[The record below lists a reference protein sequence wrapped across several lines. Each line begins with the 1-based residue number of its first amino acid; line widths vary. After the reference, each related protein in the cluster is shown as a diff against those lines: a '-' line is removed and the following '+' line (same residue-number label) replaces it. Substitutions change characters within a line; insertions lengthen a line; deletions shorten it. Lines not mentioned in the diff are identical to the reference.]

1 MNVTKDFYD
10 YVSNIKTDIKPFSFK
25 CEKYSP
31 MHKCIRLLKQI
42 NEADNNIKQITS
54 MSKKS
59 SAFNDHHLKFSS
71 ASSNIQRSLIEIE
84 NEMKMLKNKDI
95 KNTPLN
101 KYEKFAINN
110 SLEILNL
117 RTGQL
122 TYNFKQFLVKQS
134 ELIQKVE
141 KRKTKLSRSRTTT
154 SNYNEFV
161 NSNELI
167 QKVEKRKTKLSRSRT
182 TTSNYNEFVNSNENN
197 KNEENDVLLNVN
209 NTQIQEKKQSK
220 YYEGRLEEVKA
231 IEKTMSTVSTMMKR
245 IGEMIYGQGLMIDNI
260 SRNTDI
266 AYDNVEKGSQEV
278 KKMLD
283 NVKGNR
289 KLLLKIFL
297 IIIFASV
304 IYILFLA

>member
-1 MNVTKDFYD
+1 MNVTKEFYD

-42 NEADNNIKQITS
+42 NEADNNINQITS

-71 ASSNIQRSLIEIE
+71 ASSNIQRNLIEID

-101 KYEKFAINN
+101 KYEKFTINN
-110 SLEILNL
+110 TLDILNL

-122 TYNFKQFLVKQS
+122 TYNFKKFLVKQS

-161 NSNELI
+161 NSNE
-167 QKVEKRKTKLSRSRT
+167 
-182 TTSNYNEFVNSNENN
+182 NN
-197 KNEENDVLLNVN
+197 KNDENDVLLNVN
-209 NTQIQEKKQSK
+209 NTQIQEKKQNK
-220 YYEGRLEEVKA
+220 YYESRLEEVKA
-231 IEKTMSTVSTMMKR
+231 IEKTMNTVSTMMKR
-245 IGEMIYGQGLMIDNI
+245 IGEMVYGQGLMIDNI

-266 AYDNVEKGSQEV
+266 AYENVEKGSQEV
-278 KKMLD
+278 QKMLD

>member
-42 NEADNNIKQITS
+42 NEADNNINQITS

-71 ASSNIQRSLIEIE
+71 ASSNIQRKLIEID

-101 KYEKFAINN
+101 KYEKFTINN
-110 SLEILNL
+110 TLDILNL

-122 TYNFKQFLVKQS
+122 TYNFKKFLVKQS

-161 NSNELI
+161 NSNE
-167 QKVEKRKTKLSRSRT
+167 
-182 TTSNYNEFVNSNENN
+182 NN
-197 KNEENDVLLNVN
+197 KNDENDVLLNVN
-209 NTQIQEKKQSK
+209 NKQIQEKKQNK
-220 YYEGRLEEVKA
+220 YYESRLEEVKA
-231 IEKTMSTVSTMMKR
+231 IEKTMNTVSTMMKR
-245 IGEMIYGQGLMIDNI
+245 IGEMVYGQGLMIDNI

>member
-122 TYNFKQFLVKQS
+122 TYNFKKFLVKQS

-161 NSNELI
+161 NSNE
-167 QKVEKRKTKLSRSRT
+167 
-182 TTSNYNEFVNSNENN
+182 NN
-197 KNEENDVLLNVN
+197 KNDENDVLLNVN
-209 NTQIQEKKQSK
+209 NTQIQEKKQNK
-220 YYEGRLEEVKA
+220 YYESRLEEVKA

-245 IGEMIYGQGLMIDNI
+245 IGEMVYGQGLMIDNI

-278 KKMLD
+278 KKILD

>member
-42 NEADNNIKQITS
+42 NEADNNINQITS

-71 ASSNIQRSLIEIE
+71 ASSNIQRNLIEID

-101 KYEKFAINN
+101 KYEKFTINN
-110 SLEILNL
+110 TLDILNL

-122 TYNFKQFLVKQS
+122 TYNFKKFLVKQS

-161 NSNELI
+161 NSNE
-167 QKVEKRKTKLSRSRT
+167 
-182 TTSNYNEFVNSNENN
+182 NN
-197 KNEENDVLLNVN
+197 KNDENDVLLNVN
-209 NTQIQEKKQSK
+209 NTQIQEKKQNK
-220 YYEGRLEEVKA
+220 YYESRLEEVKA
-231 IEKTMSTVSTMMKR
+231 IEKTMNTVSTMMKR
-245 IGEMIYGQGLMIDNI
+245 IGEMVYGQGLMIDNI

-266 AYDNVEKGSQEV
+266 AYENVEKGSQEV

>member
-1 MNVTKDFYD
+1 MNVTKEFYD

-71 ASSNIQRSLIEIE
+71 ASSNIQRSLIELE

-161 NSNELI
+161 NSNE
-167 QKVEKRKTKLSRSRT
+167 
-182 TTSNYNEFVNSNENN
+182 NN

-220 YYEGRLEEVKA
+220 YYESRLEEVKA

>member
-1 MNVTKDFYD
+1 MNVTKEFYD

-134 ELIQKVE
+134 ELIP
-141 KRKTKLSRSRTTT
+141 
-154 SNYNEFV
+154 
-161 NSNELI
+161 
-167 QKVEKRKTKLSRSRT
+167 RSRT

-197 KNEENDVLLNVN
+197 KNDENDVLLNVN
-209 NTQIQEKKQSK
+209 NKQIQEKKQNK
-220 YYEGRLEEVKA
+220 YYESRLEEVKA
-231 IEKTMSTVSTMMKR
+231 IEKTMNTVSTMMKR
-245 IGEMIYGQGLMIDNI
+245 IGEMVYGQGLMIDNI

-266 AYDNVEKGSQEV
+266 AYENVEKGSQEV

>member
-1 MNVTKDFYD
+1 MNVTKEFYD

-59 SAFNDHHLKFSS
+59 RAFNDHHLKFSS

-161 NSNELI
+161 NSNE
-167 QKVEKRKTKLSRSRT
+167 
-182 TTSNYNEFVNSNENN
+182 NN

-220 YYEGRLEEVKA
+220 YYESRLEEVKA

-245 IGEMIYGQGLMIDNI
+245 IGEMVYGQGLMIDNI

>member
-1 MNVTKDFYD
+1 
-10 YVSNIKTDIKPFSFK
+10 
-25 CEKYSP
+25 

-161 NSNELI
+161 NSNE
-167 QKVEKRKTKLSRSRT
+167 
-182 TTSNYNEFVNSNENN
+182 NN

-220 YYEGRLEEVKA
+220 YYESRLEEVKA

-245 IGEMIYGQGLMIDNI
+245 IGEMVYGQGLMIDNI

>member
-1 MNVTKDFYD
+1 MNVTKEFYD

-42 NEADNNIKQITS
+42 NEADNNINQITS

-71 ASSNIQRSLIEIE
+71 ASSNIQRKLIEID

-101 KYEKFAINN
+101 KYEKFTINN
-110 SLEILNL
+110 TLDILNL

-122 TYNFKQFLVKQS
+122 TYNFKKFLVKQS

-161 NSNELI
+161 NSNE
-167 QKVEKRKTKLSRSRT
+167 
-182 TTSNYNEFVNSNENN
+182 NN
-197 KNEENDVLLNVN
+197 KNDENDVLLNVN
-209 NTQIQEKKQSK
+209 NTQIQEKKQNK
-220 YYEGRLEEVKA
+220 YYESRLEEVKA
-231 IEKTMSTVSTMMKR
+231 IEKTMNTVSTMMKR
-245 IGEMIYGQGLMIDNI
+245 IGEMVYGQGLMIDNI

-266 AYDNVEKGSQEV
+266 AYENVEKGSQEV

>member
-1 MNVTKDFYD
+1 MNVTKEFYD

-161 NSNELI
+161 NSNE
-167 QKVEKRKTKLSRSRT
+167 
-182 TTSNYNEFVNSNENN
+182 NN

-245 IGEMIYGQGLMIDNI
+245 IGEMVYGQGLMIDNI

>member
-1 MNVTKDFYD
+1 MNVTKEFYD

-161 NSNELI
+161 NSNE
-167 QKVEKRKTKLSRSRT
+167 
-182 TTSNYNEFVNSNENN
+182 NN

-220 YYEGRLEEVKA
+220 YYESRLEEVKA

>member
-1 MNVTKDFYD
+1 MNVTKEFYD

-161 NSNELI
+161 NSNE
-167 QKVEKRKTKLSRSRT
+167 
-182 TTSNYNEFVNSNENN
+182 NN

-209 NTQIQEKKQSK
+209 NTQIQERKQSK
-220 YYEGRLEEVKA
+220 YYESRLEEVKA

-245 IGEMIYGQGLMIDNI
+245 IGEMVYGQGLMIDNI

>member
-1 MNVTKDFYD
+1 MNVTKEFYD

-161 NSNELI
+161 NSNE
-167 QKVEKRKTKLSRSRT
+167 
-182 TTSNYNEFVNSNENN
+182 NN

>member
-1 MNVTKDFYD
+1 MNVTKEFYD

-161 NSNELI
+161 NSNE
-167 QKVEKRKTKLSRSRT
+167 
-182 TTSNYNEFVNSNENN
+182 NN

-220 YYEGRLEEVKA
+220 YYESRLEEVKA

-245 IGEMIYGQGLMIDNI
+245 IGEMVYGQGLMIDNI

-283 NVKGNR
+283 NAKGNR

>member
-42 NEADNNIKQITS
+42 NEADNNINQITS

-71 ASSNIQRSLIEIE
+71 ASSNIQRKLIEID

-101 KYEKFAINN
+101 KYEKFTINN
-110 SLEILNL
+110 TLDILNL

-161 NSNELI
+161 NSNE
-167 QKVEKRKTKLSRSRT
+167 
-182 TTSNYNEFVNSNENN
+182 NN
-197 KNEENDVLLNVN
+197 KNDENDVLLNVN
-209 NTQIQEKKQSK
+209 NTQIQEKKQNK
-220 YYEGRLEEVKA
+220 YYESRLEEVKA

>member
-1 MNVTKDFYD
+1 MNVTKEFYD

-71 ASSNIQRSLIEIE
+71 ASSNIQRKLIEID

-101 KYEKFAINN
+101 KYEKFTINN
-110 SLEILNL
+110 TLDILNL

-122 TYNFKQFLVKQS
+122 TYNFKKFLVKQS

-161 NSNELI
+161 NSNE
-167 QKVEKRKTKLSRSRT
+167 
-182 TTSNYNEFVNSNENN
+182 NN
-197 KNEENDVLLNVN
+197 KNDENDVLLNVN
-209 NTQIQEKKQSK
+209 NTQIQEKKQNK
-220 YYEGRLEEVKA
+220 YYESRLEEVKA
-231 IEKTMSTVSTMMKR
+231 IEKTMNTVSTMMKR
-245 IGEMIYGQGLMIDNI
+245 IGEMVYGQGLMIDNI

>member
-1 MNVTKDFYD
+1 MNVTKEFYD
-10 YVSNIKTDIKPFSFK
+10 YVSNIKTDIKSFSFK

-161 NSNELI
+161 NSNE
-167 QKVEKRKTKLSRSRT
+167 
-182 TTSNYNEFVNSNENN
+182 NN

-220 YYEGRLEEVKA
+220 YYESRLEEVKA

-245 IGEMIYGQGLMIDNI
+245 IGEMVYGQGLMIDNI

>member
-1 MNVTKDFYD
+1 MNVTKEFYD

-71 ASSNIQRSLIEIE
+71 ASSNIQRKLIEID

-101 KYEKFAINN
+101 KYEKFTINN

-122 TYNFKQFLVKQS
+122 TYNFKKFLVKQS

-141 KRKTKLSRSRTTT
+141 KRKTKLSC
-154 SNYNEFV
+154 
-161 NSNELI
+161 
-167 QKVEKRKTKLSRSRT
+167 SRT

-220 YYEGRLEEVKA
+220 YYESRLEEVKA

>member
-1 MNVTKDFYD
+1 MNVTKEFYD

-71 ASSNIQRSLIEIE
+71 TSSNIQRSLIEIE

-161 NSNELI
+161 NSNE
-167 QKVEKRKTKLSRSRT
+167 
-182 TTSNYNEFVNSNENN
+182 NN

-220 YYEGRLEEVKA
+220 YYESRLEEVKA

>member
-1 MNVTKDFYD
+1 MNVTKEFND

-161 NSNELI
+161 NSNE
-167 QKVEKRKTKLSRSRT
+167 
-182 TTSNYNEFVNSNENN
+182 NN

-220 YYEGRLEEVKA
+220 YYESRLEEVKA

-245 IGEMIYGQGLMIDNI
+245 IGEMVYGQGLMIDNI

>member
-42 NEADNNIKQITS
+42 NEADNNINQITS

-71 ASSNIQRSLIEIE
+71 ASSNIQRKLIEID

-101 KYEKFAINN
+101 KYEKFTINN
-110 SLEILNL
+110 TLDILNL

-122 TYNFKQFLVKQS
+122 TYNFKKFLVKQS

-161 NSNELI
+161 NSNE
-167 QKVEKRKTKLSRSRT
+167 
-182 TTSNYNEFVNSNENN
+182 NN
-197 KNEENDVLLNVN
+197 KNDENDVLLNVN

-220 YYEGRLEEVKA
+220 YYENRLEEVKA

-245 IGEMIYGQGLMIDNI
+245 IGEMVYGQGLMIESI
-260 SRNTDI
+260 SRNTEI
-266 AYDNVEKGSQEV
+266 AYENVEKGSQEV
-278 KKMLD
+278 KKILD

>member
-1 MNVTKDFYD
+1 MNVTKEFYD

-154 SNYNEFV
+154 SNYNEF
-161 NSNELI
+161 E
-167 QKVEKRKTKLSRSRT
+167 
-182 TTSNYNEFVNSNENN
+182 
-197 KNEENDVLLNVN
+197 NEENDVLLNVN

-220 YYEGRLEEVKA
+220 YYESRLEEVKA

>member
-1 MNVTKDFYD
+1 MNVTKEFYD

-161 NSNELI
+161 NSNE
-167 QKVEKRKTKLSRSRT
+167 
-182 TTSNYNEFVNSNENN
+182 NN
-197 KNEENDVLLNVN
+197 KNDENDVLLNVN

-220 YYEGRLEEVKA
+220 YYENRLEEVKA

-245 IGEMIYGQGLMIDNI
+245 IGEMVYGQGLMIESI
-260 SRNTDI
+260 SRNTEI
-266 AYDNVEKGSQEV
+266 AYENVEKGSQEV
-278 KKMLD
+278 KKILD

>member
-1 MNVTKDFYD
+1 MNVTKEFND

-161 NSNELI
+161 NSNE
-167 QKVEKRKTKLSRSRT
+167 
-182 TTSNYNEFVNSNENN
+182 NN
-197 KNEENDVLLNVN
+197 KNDENDVLLNVN

-220 YYEGRLEEVKA
+220 YYESRLEEVKA

-245 IGEMIYGQGLMIDNI
+245 IGEMVYGQGLMIDNI

>member
-1 MNVTKDFYD
+1 MNVTKEFYD

-84 NEMKMLKNKDI
+84 NEMKMLKNKAI

-161 NSNELI
+161 NSNE
-167 QKVEKRKTKLSRSRT
+167 
-182 TTSNYNEFVNSNENN
+182 NN

-220 YYEGRLEEVKA
+220 YYESRLEEVKA

>member
-1 MNVTKDFYD
+1 MNVTKEFYD

-42 NEADNNIKQITS
+42 NEADNNIKQITA

-71 ASSNIQRSLIEIE
+71 ASSNIQKNLFEID
-84 NEMKMLKNKDI
+84 NEMKLLKNKDI

-101 KYEKFAINN
+101 KYEKLTINN

-122 TYNFKQFLVKQS
+122 TYNFKKFLVKQS

-161 NSNELI
+161 NSSEN
-167 QKVEKRKTKLSRSRT
+167 TK
-182 TTSNYNEFVNSNENN
+182 ND
-197 KNEENDVLLNVN
+197 ENDVLLNVN

-220 YYEGRLEEVKA
+220 YYESRLEEVKA

-245 IGEMIYGQGLMIDNI
+245 IGEMVYGQGLMIDNI

>member
-1 MNVTKDFYD
+1 
-10 YVSNIKTDIKPFSFK
+10 
-25 CEKYSP
+25 
-31 MHKCIRLLKQI
+31 
-42 NEADNNIKQITS
+42 
-54 MSKKS
+54 
-59 SAFNDHHLKFSS
+59 
-71 ASSNIQRSLIEIE
+71 
-84 NEMKMLKNKDI
+84 MKMLKNKDI

-161 NSNELI
+161 NSNE
-167 QKVEKRKTKLSRSRT
+167 
-182 TTSNYNEFVNSNENN
+182 NN

-220 YYEGRLEEVKA
+220 YYESRLEEVKA

>member
-1 MNVTKDFYD
+1 MNVTKEFYD

-42 NEADNNIKQITS
+42 NEADNNINQITS

-71 ASSNIQRSLIEIE
+71 ASSNIQRKLIEID
-84 NEMKMLKNKDI
+84 NDMKMLKNKDI

-101 KYEKFAINN
+101 KYEKFTINN
-110 SLEILNL
+110 TLDILNL

-122 TYNFKQFLVKQS
+122 TYNFKKFLVKQS

-161 NSNELI
+161 NSNE
-167 QKVEKRKTKLSRSRT
+167 
-182 TTSNYNEFVNSNENN
+182 NN
-197 KNEENDVLLNVN
+197 KNDENDVLLNVN
-209 NTQIQEKKQSK
+209 NKQIQEKKQNK
-220 YYEGRLEEVKA
+220 YYESRLEEVKA
-231 IEKTMSTVSTMMKR
+231 IEKTMNTVSTMMKR
-245 IGEMIYGQGLMIDNI
+245 IGEMVYGQGLMIDNI

-266 AYDNVEKGSQEV
+266 AYENVEKGSQEV

>member
-42 NEADNNIKQITS
+42 NEADNNINQITS

-71 ASSNIQRSLIEIE
+71 ASSNIQRKLIEID

-101 KYEKFAINN
+101 KYEKFTINN
-110 SLEILNL
+110 TLDILNL

-122 TYNFKQFLVKQS
+122 TYNFKKFLVKQS

-161 NSNELI
+161 NSNE
-167 QKVEKRKTKLSRSRT
+167 
-182 TTSNYNEFVNSNENN
+182 NN
-197 KNEENDVLLNVN
+197 KNDENDVLLNVN
-209 NTQIQEKKQSK
+209 NKQIQEKKQNK
-220 YYEGRLEEVKA
+220 YYESRLEEVKA
-231 IEKTMSTVSTMMKR
+231 IEKTMNTVSTMMKR
-245 IGEMIYGQGLMIDNI
+245 IGEMVYGQGLMIDNI

-266 AYDNVEKGSQEV
+266 AYENVEKGSQEV

>member
-71 ASSNIQRSLIEIE
+71 ASSNIQRKLIEID

-101 KYEKFAINN
+101 KYEKFTINN
-110 SLEILNL
+110 TLDILNL

-122 TYNFKQFLVKQS
+122 TYNFKKFLVKQS

-161 NSNELI
+161 NSNE
-167 QKVEKRKTKLSRSRT
+167 
-182 TTSNYNEFVNSNENN
+182 NN
-197 KNEENDVLLNVN
+197 KNDENDVLLNVN

-220 YYEGRLEEVKA
+220 YYESRLEEVKA

-245 IGEMIYGQGLMIDNI
+245 IGEMVYGQGLMIDNI

-266 AYDNVEKGSQEV
+266 AYENVEKGSQEV

>member
-42 NEADNNIKQITS
+42 NEADNNINQITS

-71 ASSNIQRSLIEIE
+71 ASSNIQRKLIEID

-101 KYEKFAINN
+101 KYEKFTINN
-110 SLEILNL
+110 TLDILNL

-122 TYNFKQFLVKQS
+122 TYNFKKFLVKQS

-161 NSNELI
+161 NSNE
-167 QKVEKRKTKLSRSRT
+167 
-182 TTSNYNEFVNSNENN
+182 NN
-197 KNEENDVLLNVN
+197 KNDENDVLLNVN

-220 YYEGRLEEVKA
+220 YYENRLEEVKA
-231 IEKTMSTVSTMMKR
+231 IEKTMNTVSTMMKR
-245 IGEMIYGQGLMIDNI
+245 IGEMVYGQGLMIDNI

>member
-42 NEADNNIKQITS
+42 NEADNNINQITS

-71 ASSNIQRSLIEIE
+71 ASSNIQRKLIEID

-161 NSNELI
+161 NSNE
-167 QKVEKRKTKLSRSRT
+167 
-182 TTSNYNEFVNSNENN
+182 NN

-220 YYEGRLEEVKA
+220 YYESRLEEVKA

-245 IGEMIYGQGLMIDNI
+245 IGEMVYGQGLMIDNI